1 MQSSIHRLKA
11 AICALSLAIMSGC
24 GGSTATKPVTPLA
37 GKIYVTNGSASS
49 LLRFQADMAGN
60 VSPQSKIPTTVPG
73 PVSLAIDTSHDRL
86 AGASVQS
93 LSFLVIDNAST
104 TLGPVRM
111 ISGPDT
117 TIQGAVAIA
126 IDGATDLIY
135 VVDSEAS
142 GPKILVFGP
151 ASTINGDV
159 APLRTI
165 TIPNASGG
173 SNHGL
178 MLDSMSNR
186 LFLADTF
193 ASTISVFD
201 NASTLNGTVVPN
213 RVISGP
219 ATQLNFPQPM
229 ALDSGGNLIVVSNG
243 SPATVLIFANA
254 ATANGNVAP
263 ANVAGI
269 AVNGAIQIAVSP
281 ANELFVV
288 DGGSALNVYSN
299 ITKASGNLTPSRV
312 ISGPNTG
319 LDVAPQSGLISP
331 FVWGLALDPTR

>member
-1 MQSSIHRLKA
+1 MQSYIRRFAVLVCVFSA
-11 AICALSLAIMSGC
+11 AIMSGC
-24 GGSTATKPVTPLA
+24 GGSTATKPLTPLA

-60 VSPQSKIPTTVPG
+60 VSPQNKIATTVQG

-86 AGASVQS
+86 VGASGS

-104 TLGPVRM
+104 TLSPIRL
-111 ISGPDT
+111 ISGPAT
-117 TIQGAVAIA
+117 TLQGPDAIA

-165 TIPNASGG
+165 NISNASGG
-173 SNHGL
+173 ANHGL
-178 MLDSMSNR
+178 ALDSMSNR

-201 NASTLNGTVVPN
+201 NASTLNGTVAPN

-219 ATQLNFPQPM
+219 ATQLTGPQPI
-229 ALDSGGNLIVVSNG
+229 ALDSTGNLIVASNS
-243 SPATVLIFANA
+243 SPATILVFANA

-312 ISGPNTG
+312 ISGPNSG
-319 LDVAPQSGLISP
+319 LDVAPQSGLVSP
-331 FVWGLALDPTR
+331 FVWGLALDPTRN

>member
-1 MQSSIHRLKA
+1 MKSSIHRLKLV
-11 AICALSLAIMSGC
+11 ICALSLAIMSGC
-24 GGSTATKPVTPLA
+24 GGSTATTPLTPLA

-49 LLRFQADMAGN
+49 LLRFQADIAGN
-60 VSPQSKIPTTVPG
+60 VSPQNKIATTVPG

-165 TIPNASGG
+165 NIPNASGG
-173 SNHGL
+173 ANHGL
-178 MLDSMSNR
+178 ALDSMNNR

-201 NASTLNGTVVPN
+201 NASTLNGTVAPN

-219 ATQLNFPQPM
+219 VTQLNAPQPM
-229 ALDSGGNLIVVSNG
+229 ALDSAGNLIVVSDS
-243 SPATVLIFANA
+243 SPATVLVFANA

-269 AVNGAIQIAVSP
+269 TVNGAIQIAVSP

-312 ISGPNTG
+312 ITGPNTG
-319 LDVAPQSGLISP
+319 LDVTPQSGLVSP